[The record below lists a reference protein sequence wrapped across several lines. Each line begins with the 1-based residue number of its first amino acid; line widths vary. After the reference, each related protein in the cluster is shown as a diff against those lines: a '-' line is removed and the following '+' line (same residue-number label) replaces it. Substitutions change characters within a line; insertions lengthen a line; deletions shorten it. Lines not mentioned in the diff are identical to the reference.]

1 MGLEEDIPPGERLI
15 ECFRPFLEYLT
26 ASEKSRRKTQE
37 HVDNIWA
44 LGGEF
49 ISELNYDPLLRKKP
63 VDRVLRE
70 LIRYGGPHL
79 RHADE
84 EQQASFDTT
93 CEMFRRFLGKTAR

>member
-44 LGGEF
+44 L
-49 ISELNYDPLLRKKP
+49 
-63 VDRVLRE
+63 
-70 LIRYGGPHL
+70 
-79 RHADE
+79 A
-84 EQQASFDTT
+84 ASSSVN
-93 CEMFRRFLGKTAR
+93 